1 MCTPVAGGQRPERRA
16 MTVQRYKLQ
25 FVHVRI
31 VLLIIIL

>member
-1 MCTPVAGGQRPERRA
+1 MCTPVAGGQRPERA